1 MDDAAFRE
9 QFKPVHV
16 PAHFDDAEN
25 LQDKVIFALAEIGEG
40 TPDAVSRKLEEL
52 EPQVSNKEIIADV
65 HLVLMDLYGKGLIA
79 GREQDGGFVY
89 NLHKITEANDGAVD
103 PGLLAPGLD

>member
-40 TPDAVSRKLEEL
+40 TPDAVSR
-52 EPQVSNKEIIADV
+52 
-65 HLVLMDLYGKGLIA
+65 
-79 GREQDGGFVY
+79 
-89 NLHKITEANDGAVD
+89 
-103 PGLLAPGLD
+103 

>member
-16 PAHFDDAEN
+16 PAHFEDAGN

-40 TPDAVSRKLEEL
+40 TADAVSRKLEEL
-52 EPQVSNKEIIADV
+52 EAGGPNNEV
-65 HLVLMDLYGKGLIA
+65 HHLLSELYDKGLIA
-79 GREQDGGFVY
+79 GHEQDGGLVY

-103 PGLLAPGLD
+103 PDLLAPGLD